1 MQPDDTVHEVDTAE
15 VTPLWF
21 TKNFHNT
28 PAIPGAGVL
37 FCDVVLTSIAG
48 VLGTVHDADDSPLGT
63 IICHLMHQQLVWVL
77 YVPHSR
83 FYSCIRALCVMPHTQ
98 NTPSHRKM

>member
-48 VLGTVHDADDSPLGT
+48 VLGTV
-63 IICHLMHQQLVWVL
+63 LMPMILRS
-77 YVPHSR
+77 VPS
-83 FYSCIRALCVMPHTQ
+83 FAI
-98 NTPSHRKM
+98 